1 MRRLSWKRLVLA
13 AVALVLAA
21 VVSAGP
27 AWAEKKLVFTAGA
40 DFKSLDPAL
49 HPSGTFDGLVQVAPY
64 DTLVFQAPDGS
75 IKPSLATSWTY
86 KSPTRIVFK
95 LRKGVKYHD
104 GTTFKAADV
113 KFNLE
118 RVLNMK
124 RSRWKTFINMIKV
137 VNVIDDSTVE
147 IELKFPFGPF
157 LANLA
162 IPVASIASPAG
173 IKKYGK
179 NFRRNPVGTGPF
191 ILDKWVPGEYARFK
205 ANPNYWG
212 GRPKIDVL
220 EFRPIP
226 EASTR
231 VLQLRAGQVQLA
243 MFLPP
248 AQMGEV
254 DKDPKLDMLK
264 TPLFRVIFVGMNNE
278 IKPFDNPLVRQAVNY
293 AVDVD
298 AIVGKVMLGVGK
310 PIRGVYGPA
319 VWGYDP
325 KFEKMGYSYN
335 PAKAKALLKK
345 AGYPNGFDTDFWHPT
360 GKYTADK
367 VAAEAIQAQL
377 AKVGIR
383 VRLRTGGWGLVAP
396 TIRKGKAPIYFYGW
410 GALTGDPDIIMY
422 NKFHSKNHGRKGNY
436 SRYTNPK
443 VDKLIEQARMET
455 DSAKRKKMYFEL
467 SRMILKDAP
476 WLFFKQEVM
485 LVGKSKKLKGVIFHP
500 SERIY
505 FHKAWLED

>member
-1 MRRLSWKRLVLA
+1 MKQLSWKRLALA

-21 VVSAGP
+21 AVSAGP
-27 AWAEKKLVFTAGA
+27 AWAEKKVIFTAGA

-64 DTLVFQAPDGS
+64 DTLVFHTPDGK
-75 IKPSLATSWTY
+75 IEPSLATSWTY
-86 KSPTRIVFK
+86 KSPTLIVFK
-95 LRKGVKYHD
+95 LRKGVKFHD

-113 KFNLE
+113 KFSLE
-118 RVLNMK
+118 RTLGTK
-124 RSRWKTFINMIKV
+124 RSRWKTFITMIKGV
-137 VNVIDDSTVE
+137 KVIDDYTVE

-157 LANLA
+157 LTNMA
-162 IPVASIASPAG
+162 IPVASIVSPAAV
-173 IKKYGK
+173 KKYGK
-179 NFRRNPVGTGPF
+179 DFRRNPVGTGPF

-248 AQMGEV
+248 SQMNEV
-254 DKDPKLDMLK
+254 EKDPKLNMLK
-264 TPLFRVIFVGMNNE
+264 NPLFRVIYVGMNNK

-293 AVDVD
+293 AVDTK
-298 AIVGKVMLGVGK
+298 AIVEKIMLGVGT
-310 PIRGVYGPA
+310 PTRGPHGPA
-319 VWGYDP
+319 VWGYNP
-325 KFEKMGYSYN
+325 AYEQMGYSYN
-335 PAKAKALLKK
+335 PEKAKALLKE
-345 AGYPNGFDTDFWHPT
+345 AGYPNGFETDFWHPT

-367 VAAEAIQAQL
+367 IAAEAIQAQL
-377 AKVGIR
+377 SKVGIR
-383 VRLRTGGWGLVAP
+383 VKLRTGGWGLVAP

-410 GALTGDPDIIMY
+410 GAMSGDPDMIFF

-436 SRYTNPK
+436 SRYNNPA
-443 VDKLIEQARMET
+443 VDKLVDQARQEVGT
-455 DSAKRKKMYFEL
+455 AKREKMYFQL
-467 SRMILKDAP
+467 AKMVLKDAP

-505 FHKAWLED
+505 FHKASLED